1 MTSPQ
6 SENGNRVKT
15 NNRLGGAAR
24 SLVALCLSSV
34 LCGTTGL
41 VVGAVQSSS
50 QTSQTVVAA
59 DSSSVSLPILDT
71 LPLAES
77 TETSTPTTI
86 SPTTS
91 PPKPVVAAPRQDSTV
106 ASDIDPGKT
115 LATAKIT
122 NGTVQVFSE
131 PNGIEVAWS
140 LAAPTEFGG
149 PRHFLVIGESDG
161 WLEIQVPVRPNGS
174 VGWIKRSSVT
184 VAPVPH
190 RVRVDLSDRS
200 VVVWENDEIVFE
212 STVAVGRDSA
222 PTPVG
227 SFYIRDI
234 IDWTPES
241 VYGPRVLALSSFS
254 EAIDQINGGDAV
266 VAIHGTNAPWDL
278 GKAVSLGCIRLDN
291 EMVLALADLVGPGTP
306 IEVVA

>member
-1 MTSPQ
+1 M
-6 SENGNRVKT
+6 
-15 NNRLGGAAR
+15 
-24 SLVALCLSSV
+24 
-34 LCGTTGL
+34 LCGTTGA
-41 VVGAVQSSS
+41 VVGAVQTSS
-50 QTSQTVVAA
+50 QTTAA
-59 DSSSVSLPILDT
+59 AGSTSDPLPILDTDT

-77 TETSTPTTI
+77 TETSTPTTL

-91 PPKPVVAAPRQDSTV
+91 PAKPVLIDATPRVVAP
-106 ASDIDPGKT
+106 ASDIVAGKT

-122 NGTVQVFSE
+122 NGTVEVFSE

-140 LAAPTEFGG
+140 LGVPTEFGG

-184 VAPVPH
+184 VAAVPH
-190 RVRVDLSDRS
+190 RVRVDLSERS